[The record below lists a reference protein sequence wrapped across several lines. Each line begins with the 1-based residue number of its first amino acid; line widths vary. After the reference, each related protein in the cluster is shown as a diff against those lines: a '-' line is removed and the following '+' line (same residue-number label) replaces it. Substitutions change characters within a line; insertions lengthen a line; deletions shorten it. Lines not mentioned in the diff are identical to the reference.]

1 MKVLIEKKKSPTYYS
16 KASVEREDELQMRNV
31 YFIMNIIFAQPSLC
45 VPTPELWLRA
55 SL

>member
-45 VPTPELWLRA
+45 VPAPELWLRA